1 MEEKEKN
8 IKEEMVES
16 KDVKVVEAKVDRETR
31 AEASEAKFSAPK
43 AEVKEEKLE
52 TKEGKVDIKDTKA
65 DAKDVKAEEVKN
77 VTDTASKE
85 RVKKDKDSSK
95 TSKAQKKV
103 KKVAKSKVA
112 KKKATKGSEKIETD
126 GQKNK
131 KEHEQKEKKE
141 VIKAPRIIYPD
152 ETEKTK
158 KVKKKKKEDV
168 EIERFNPSYKEGL
181 TSAQVA
187 KRVEDGKTN
196 FVNTKNTKTYKSII
210 LGNIFTF
217 FNILCLLVAI
227 ALISVGAW
235 GDCFFMIIVLANT
248 CIGIVQEIKAKR
260 TIEKISLVS
269 SPTAVVIRDKFETKI
284 SVSEVVLDDMVIFQ
298 TGKQICADCIVVEG
312 SVEVNESLLTGE
324 SVSIK
329 KNKGDILYSGSFV
342 VGGKC
347 YARVDKVGNDTYTSK
362 LALQAKEYRK
372 PKSELMGTLNLII
385 KIIGVIIIPLAYLS
399 FRSNY
404 ANSDNLVETIRR
416 TAVSTIGMI
425 PAGMFL
431 LTSMALA
438 VGVIKLV
445 RKRTLVQDLYSI
457 EMLARTDV
465 LCLDKTGTITD
476 GTMKVNNVIQL
487 KLDCKYTMEQLIG
500 SMLTALDDNNQTSR
514 ALITHFGY
522 SKELVAQK
530 ILPFNSTRKL
540 SAVTFTTGETYVF
553 GAPEYVLKTKNKE
566 IDNLVK
572 TYTSK
577 GFRVLLLAQCNGALK
592 DDKLPLDRTP
602 ISIIVI
608 EDHIREDAA
617 ETIKWFRENGVDI
630 KIISGDNPITVS
642 EVSKRVG
649 VENADKYISLEGLTQ
664 QQVIDA
670 VDKYTVFGR
679 VSPEQKCILVK
690 ALKSKGHKVAMT
702 GDGVNDIL
710 ALKEADC
717 SIAMASGSEAT
728 RLVSNL
734 VLLDSNFASMPGVV
748 AEGRRVINNIQKSSS
763 LYLMKTIYTIL
774 LTIFCL
780 ILHIPYIF
788 ENTKQ
793 VLLLEVLVI
802 GVPSFFLALQPNNER
817 IQGKFI
823 VNLLS
828 KSIPS
833 ALILFL
839 NVVACYI
846 FNTTLGTTTQT
857 TTMASLA
864 ITFIGLLVLFRLCK
878 PFDIFRGCLY
888 AAMVTLCILI
898 LALGNWEILF
908 EYVELTLQD
917 GLFIVCLVLAS
928 YPTYDIIIKGLDKL
942 FNRKKE

>member
-1 MEEKEKN
+1 MEETKKTDLEIDDKVDTVVAVEKVDKKPAKTTSTTKKTVTKKKSATKKKTSTKGKATVKKN
-8 IKEEMVES
+8 IATKKPAMEHKSDDAKVVVVETKDTKVAEKPETKESES
-16 KDVKVVEAKVDRETR
+16 KD
-31 AEASEAKFSAPK
+31 
-43 AEVKEEKLE
+43 
-52 TKEGKVDIKDTKA
+52 
-65 DAKDVKAEEVKN
+65 
-77 VTDTASKE
+77 
-85 RVKKDKDSSK
+85 KKD
-95 TSKAQKKV
+95 
-103 KKVAKSKVA
+103 
-112 KKKATKGSEKIETD
+112 I
-126 GQKNK
+126 
-131 KEHEQKEKKE
+131 
-141 VIKAPRIIYPD
+141 IKAPRIIYPD
-152 ETEKTK
+152 ESEKTK
-158 KVKKKKKEDV
+158 KSKKKKSEKV
-168 EIERFNPSYKEGL
+168 EVKRFHPTAKEGL
-181 TSAQVA
+181 TASQVEE
-187 KRVEDGKTN
+187 RVNAGLTN
-196 FVNTKNTKTYKSII
+196 FVDTKNTKTYKSII

-217 FNILCLLVAI
+217 FNILCMIVAA

-235 GDCFFMIIVLANT
+235 GDCFFMVIVLANT
-248 CIGIVQEIKAKR
+248 GIGIIQEIKAKK

-284 SVSEVVLDDMVIFQ
+284 PVSEVVLDDIIVFQ
-298 TGKQICADCIVVEG
+298 TGKQICADCIVLEG

-324 SVSIK
+324 SISIK
-329 KNKGDILYSGSFV
+329 KVKGDILYGGSFV

-347 YARVDKVGNDTYTSK
+347 LARVDKVGNDTYTSK
-362 LALQAKEYRK
+362 LAMQAKEYRK

-385 KIIGVIIIPLAYLS
+385 KIIGVIIVPLAYLS

-404 ANSDNLVETIRR
+404 FNTSDTIETIRR

-438 VGVIKLV
+438 VGVIKLA

-522 SKELVAQK
+522 SKELVARTT
-530 ILPFNSTRKL
+530 LPFNSTRKL
-540 SAVTFTTGETYVF
+540 SAVTFTTGETFVM
-553 GAPEYVLKTKNKE
+553 GAPEYVIKTKNKE

-572 TYTSK
+572 TYTMK
-577 GFRVLLLAQCNGALK
+577 GFRVLLVAECNGVIK

-602 ISIIVI
+602 VSIIVI
-608 EDHIREDAA
+608 EDHIREDAL
-617 ETIKWFRENGVDI
+617 ETIKWFKENGVNI

-670 VDKYTVFGR
+670 VDNYTVFGR

-690 ALKSKGHKVAMT
+690 ALKAKGHKVAMT

-734 VLLDSNFASMPGVV
+734 VLLDSNFSSMPSVV
-748 AEGRRVINNIQKSSS
+748 SEGRRVINNIQKSSS
-763 LYLMKTIYTIL
+763 LFLMKTIYTIL
-774 LTIFCL
+774 LTLFCL
-780 ILHIPYIF
+780 ILDIPYIF

-793 VLLLEVLVI
+793 VLLLETLVI

-817 IQGKFI
+817 INGKFI

-828 KSIPS
+828 KSIPG

-864 ITFIGLLVLFRLCK
+864 ITFIGLLVLLRLCK
-878 PFDIFRGCLY
+878 PFDIFRGCLF
-888 AAMVTLCILI
+888 ASMIVLTVLI
-898 LALGNWEILF
+898 LALGDPQVLF

-917 GLFIVCLVLAS
+917 ELFIVCLVLAS
-928 YPTYDIIIKGLDKL
+928 YPVYDFIIQWLDKL
-942 FNRKKE
+942 FTIKKQ

>member
-1 MEEKEKN
+1 MEE
-8 IKEEMVES
+8 IKESVNKEVAETDRDLTPEKEAPKKTVKKTTTKKKTS
-16 KDVKVVEAKVDRETR
+16 KKTTAKKRTTSKSASKAGSATKSKSVSGLKGDTSKVDLEESASSEVLEQETLLN
-31 AEASEAKFSAPK
+31 ANTQKDK
-43 AEVKEEKLE
+43 KE
-52 TKEGKVDIKDTKA
+52 
-65 DAKDVKAEEVKN
+65 
-77 VTDTASKE
+77 
-85 RVKKDKDSSK
+85 KDKD
-95 TSKAQKKV
+95 
-103 KKVAKSKVA
+103 
-112 KKKATKGSEKIETD
+112 
-126 GQKNK
+126 
-131 KEHEQKEKKE
+131 

-152 ETEKTK
+152 ENEKAK
-158 KVKKKKKEDV
+158 KPKKKKKDEKV
-168 EIERFNPSYKEGL
+168 EVKRFSPSVKEGL
-181 TSAQVA
+181 TSKQVEQ
-187 KRVEDGKTN
+187 RVEEGQTN
-196 FVNTKNTKTYKSII
+196 FVDTKNTKTYKSII

-217 FNILCLLVAI
+217 FNILCMIVAG
-227 ALISVGAW
+227 ALIGVGAW
-235 GDCFFMIIVLANT
+235 GDCFFMVIVLANT
-248 CIGIVQEIKAKR
+248 GIGIIQEVKAKK

-269 SPTAVVIRDKFETKI
+269 SPTAVVIRDKVENKI
-284 SVSEVVLDDMVIFQ
+284 PTSEVVLDDIIMFQ
-298 TGKQICADCIVVEG
+298 TGKQICADCIVMEG

-329 KNKGDILYSGSFV
+329 KTKGDVLYGGSFV

-347 YARVDKVGNDTYTSK
+347 YARVDKVGNDTFTSK
-362 LALQAKEYRK
+362 LAMQAKEYRK

-385 KIIGVIIIPLAYLS
+385 KIIGIVIVPLAYLT

-404 ANSDNLVETIRR
+404 LNTGDTIETVRR

-438 VGVIKLV
+438 VGVIKLA

-487 KLDCKYTMEQLIG
+487 KLDCKYTMDQLIG

-522 SKELVAQK
+522 SKELVAK
-530 ILPFNSTRKL
+530 AILPFNSTRKL
-540 SAVTFTTGETYVF
+540 SAVTFTTGETFVM
-553 GAPEYVLKTKNKE
+553 GAPEYVLKSKNK
-566 IDNLVK
+566 DVDTLVK

-577 GFRVLLLAQCNGALK
+577 GFRVLLVAECNGAIK
-592 DDKLPLDRTP
+592 DDKLPLERTP

-608 EDHIREDAA
+608 EDHIRDDAS
-617 ETIKWFRENGVDI
+617 ETIKWFKENGVAI

-690 ALKSKGHKVAMT
+690 ALKAKGHKVAMT

-734 VLLDSNFASMPGVV
+734 VLLDSNFSSMPSVV
-748 AEGRRVINNIQKSSS
+748 SEGRRVINNIQKSSS
-763 LYLMKTIYTIL
+763 LFLMKTMFTIL
-774 LTIFCL
+774 LTLFCL
-780 ILHIPYIF
+780 ILQIPYLF

-793 VLLLEVLVI
+793 VLLLETLVI
-802 GVPSFFLALQPNNER
+802 GLPSFFLALQPNNEQ
-817 IQGKFI
+817 IKGKFI

-828 KSIPS
+828 QSIPS

-846 FNTTLGTTTQT
+846 FNTTLGTTSQT

-878 PFDIFRGCLY
+878 PFDIFRGCLF
-888 AAMVTLCILI
+888 ASMITLTILV
-898 LALGNWEILF
+898 LGLGNPEVLF

-917 GLFIVCLVLAS
+917 ELFIVCLVLAS
-928 YPTYDIIIKGLDKL
+928 YSIFDVVVKGIDKL
-942 FNRKKE
+942 FSIKKE

>member
-1 MEEKEKN
+1 MEETKKDELE
-8 IKEEMVES
+8 IKEAEKVEKVENNVES
-16 KDVKVVEAKVDRETR
+16 GTPKESSREPKKPTAK
-31 AEASEAKFSAPK
+31 
-43 AEVKEEKLE
+43 
-52 TKEGKVDIKDTKA
+52 
-65 DAKDVKAEEVKN
+65 
-77 VTDTASKE
+77 
-85 RVKKDKDSSK
+85 KK
-95 TSKAQKKV
+95 TT
-103 KKVAKSKVA
+103 A
-112 KKKATKGSEKIETD
+112 KKKAITKSKGAVKKNIATKTTAGVEKEVKAVADEKVETVAEKPNAKETEAKD
-126 GQKNK
+126 K
-131 KEHEQKEKKE
+131 KD
-141 VIKAPRIIYPD
+141 VIKAPRIIYPV
-152 ETEKTK
+152 ENEKTRK
-158 KVKKKKKEDV
+158 GKKKKDEKA
-168 EIERFNPSYKEGL
+168 EIKRFHPTAKEGL
-181 TSAQVA
+181 TSSQVEE
-187 KRVEDGKTN
+187 RVSSGLTN
-196 FVNTKNTKTYKSII
+196 FVDTKNTKTYKSII

-217 FNILCLLVAI
+217 FNILCMIVAA

-235 GDCFFMIIVLANT
+235 GDCFFMVIVLANT
-248 CIGIVQEIKAKR
+248 GIGIIQEIKAKK

-284 SVSEVVLDDMVIFQ
+284 PVSEVVLDDIIVFQ
-298 TGKQICADCIVVEG
+298 TGKQICADCIVLEG

-329 KNKGDILYSGSFV
+329 KTKGDILYGGSFV

-347 YARVDKVGNDTYTSK
+347 LARVDKVGNDTYTSK
-362 LALQAKEYRK
+362 LAMQAKEYRK

-385 KIIGVIIIPLAYLS
+385 KIIGVIIVPLAYLS

-404 ANSDNLVETIRR
+404 LNTNDTIETIRR

-438 VGVIKLV
+438 VGVIKLA

-522 SKELVAQK
+522 SKELVART

-540 SAVTFTTGETYVF
+540 SAVTFTTGETFVM
-553 GAPEYVLKTKNKE
+553 GAPEYVIKTKNKE
-566 IDNLVK
+566 IDGLVK
-572 TYTSK
+572 TYTMK
-577 GFRVLLLAQCNGALK
+577 GFRVLLVAECKGEIK
-592 DDKLPLDRTP
+592 DDKLPLERTP
-602 ISIIVI
+602 VSIIVI
-608 EDHIREDAA
+608 EDHIREDAL
-617 ETIKWFRENGVDI
+617 ETIKWFKENDVAI

-670 VDKYTVFGR
+670 VDNYTVFGR

-690 ALKSKGHKVAMT
+690 ALKARGHKVAMT

-734 VLLDSNFASMPGVV
+734 VLLDSNFSSMPSVV
-748 AEGRRVINNIQKSSS
+748 SEGRRVINNIQKSSS
-763 LYLMKTIYTIL
+763 LFLMKTMYTIL
-774 LTIFCL
+774 LTLFCL
-780 ILHIPYIF
+780 ILNIPYIF

-793 VLLLEVLVI
+793 VLLLETLVI

-817 IQGKFI
+817 INGKFI

-828 KSIPS
+828 KAIPG

-846 FNTTLGTTTQT
+846 FNTTLGTTSQT

-878 PFDIFRGCLY
+878 PFDIFRGCLF
-888 AAMVTLCILI
+888 ASMVTLTVLV
-898 LALGNWEILF
+898 LGLGNPQVLF

-917 GLFIVCLVLAS
+917 ELFIVCLVLAS
-928 YPTYDIIIKGLDKL
+928 YPVYDVIVQWLDKL
-942 FNRKKE
+942 FTIKKQ